1 MRFPTNLPSDTIL
14 DCILD
19 EHWEVNGI
27 LHIVDVIQWAKQDLT
42 DCETTFRCV
51 LLEARSCVL
60 IVAQVLVARREIVR
74 GQ

>member
-1 MRFPTNLPSDTIL
+1 MRLPTNLPSDSIL

-27 LHIVDVIQWAKQDLT
+27 LHIVDVIQWAKQDIT

-51 LLEARSCVL
+51 LPGAPSCIL
-60 IVAQVLVARREIVR
+60 IAAQILVARCKVV
-74 GQ
+74 

>member
-27 LHIVDVIQWAKQDLT
+27 LHIVDVIQWAKQNLT
-42 DCETTFRCV
+42 DCETTFRCA
-51 LLEARSCVL
+51 LLGAWSRKL
-60 IVAQVLVARREIVR
+60 IPAQVLVARCKIV
-74 GQ
+74 

>member
-1 MRFPTNLPSDTIL
+1 MRLPTNLPSDSIL

-42 DCETTFRCV
+42 DCETTFRC
-51 LLEARSCVL
+51 APPGAKSCIL
-60 IVAQVLVARREIVR
+60 IFAQILVARCKVV
-74 GQ
+74 

>member
-1 MRFPTNLPSDTIL
+1 MRLPTSLPPDTIL

-19 EHWEVNGI
+19 EYWEVNGT

-51 LLEARSCVL
+51 LLRAWSCNL
-60 IVAQVLVARREIVR
+60 IAAQILVARCEVV
-74 GQ
+74 

>member
-1 MRFPTNLPSDTIL
+1 MRLPTNLPSDSIL

-27 LHIVDVIQWAKQDLT
+27 LHIVDVIQWAKQDLS

-51 LLEARSCVL
+51 PPGA
-60 IVAQVLVARREIVR
+60 
-74 GQ
+74 

>member
-42 DCETTFRCV
+42 DCETTFRCA
-51 LLEARSCVL
+51 LSEAWSHVL
-60 IVAQVLVARREIVR
+60 IVVQILVAKRKVV
-74 GQ
+74 

>member
-1 MRFPTNLPSDTIL
+1 MRLPTNLPSDSIL

-42 DCETTFRCV
+42 DCETTFRC
-51 LLEARSCVL
+51 APPGAKNCIL
-60 IVAQVLVARREIVR
+60 IFAQILVARCKVV
-74 GQ
+74 